1 MKETENILWA
11 ILGPIVVGILT
22 TVLGAIL
29 AVVWLEIGRLRK
41 RLDQLEEK
49 VPDLYVRRN
58 ELTRIEDRVTASMD
72 KLGDVIEK
80 NMENSIARWKDTML
94 KHRED

>member
-1 MKETENILWA
+1 LKETENILWA

-72 KLGDVIEK
+72 KLGDVMEK
-80 NMENSIARWKDTML
+80 HMENSIARWRDTIL